1 MADPLVVID
10 ADVLGRHRTGDET
23 YVEQLLRALPAVA
36 DGLRLAAVTRRPERV
51 PEGVEP
57 IHLPARSQEL
67 RMAWS
72 LPRLLRRLRPALAH
86 FVHALPLAPPD
97 RTVVTVQDLSFERHP
112 SLMPRKDRLVFR
124 FVVPRAARGA
134 ARVFAVS
141 ERTKRDLVELYRIP
155 SDRIVVTP
163 LAADAAFSPGA
174 NGRRDYLLFV
184 GAIEPRKDPLAAAE
198 AARAVGLPLVVVG
211 PAKDAALAAELARR
225 GADLRG
231 YVSKDEL
238 VRLYQETACLVWPS
252 RYEGFGLPVL
262 EAMACGAPVVA
273 APDPAVRE
281 VAGDAALFAD
291 PPELAGAVRR
301 ALAERERLSAAGLAR
316 ARAFSWAETARRT
329 VVVYR
334 EILGLHGA
342 TSE

>member
-1 MADPLVVID
+1 
-10 ADVLGRHRTGDET
+10 
-23 YVEQLLRALPAVA
+23 
-36 DGLRLAAVTRRPERV
+36 
-51 PEGVEP
+51 
-57 IHLPARSQEL
+57 
-67 RMAWS
+67 
-72 LPRLLRRLRPALAH
+72 
-86 FVHALPLAPPD
+86 
-97 RTVVTVQDLSFERHP
+97 
-112 SLMPRKDRLVFR
+112 
-124 FVVPRAARGA
+124 
-134 ARVFAVS
+134 
-141 ERTKRDLVELYRIP
+141 
-155 SDRIVVTP
+155 
-163 LAADAAFSPGA
+163 
-174 NGRRDYLLFV
+174 V